1 MTAHTRIRHLTAR
14 LLNRENLDQLR
25 AYASFE
31 EALKDSDS
39 YEDPDLIEIVK
50 EKTKRYRASLANDAS
65 RIIESRQIVQNLLVL
80 SCVDQQHPIDVL
92 ELGGACGASYFE
104 LKQLLPNR
112 IRHWSIVETAA
123 MAEAG
128 RNLNDDPGLSF
139 HSDIVS
145 AAEEL
150 ESRNLAIAQGVLQ
163 YTADPL
169 RVLETL
175 FQLQFANVYV
185 TRTAVAEVD
194 SPVFTR
200 QETDLANHGPG
211 TLPNAPSR
219 KSSQPLT
226 LVGADSL
233 LAVVPSNYELV
244 FKFVESDDR
253 VLSIGER
260 RVTVRDI
267 GFLAR
272 LHAQH

>member
-1 MTAHTRIRHLTAR
+1 
-14 LLNRENLDQLR
+14 
-25 AYASFE
+25 
-31 EALKDSDS
+31 
-39 YEDPDLIEIVK
+39 
-50 EKTKRYRASLANDAS
+50 
-65 RIIESRQIVQNLLVL
+65 
-80 SCVDQQHPIDVL
+80 
-92 ELGGACGASYFE
+92 
-104 LKQLLPNR
+104 
-112 IRHWSIVETAA
+112 

-128 RNLNDDPGLSF
+128 RNLNDEPGLSF

-200 QETDLANHGPG
+200 QETDLASHGPG
-211 TLPNAPSR
+211 QLPNAPSR

-226 LVGADSL
+226 LVSADSIFN
-233 LAVVPSNYELV
+233 VVPSNYELV
-244 FKFVESDDR
+244 FTFVESDER
-253 VLSIGER
+253 LLSIGER
-260 RVTVRDI
+260 RVRVRDI

-272 LHAQH
+272 LQA